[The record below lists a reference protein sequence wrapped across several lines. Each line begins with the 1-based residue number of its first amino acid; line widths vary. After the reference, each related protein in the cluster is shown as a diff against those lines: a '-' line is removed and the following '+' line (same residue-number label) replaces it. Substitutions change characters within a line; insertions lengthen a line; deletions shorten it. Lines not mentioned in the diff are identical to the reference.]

1 MTSPAELF
9 RLLSCG
15 VYVIGV
21 TDGNQ
26 YNAFTAAWVTQVS
39 FNPLLL
45 ALSINPQ
52 HRSYAMLKAGESF
65 TVNVLGREQLELA
78 RHFAAPIADRLAKF
92 SWRPGKTGA
101 PILSQALAYLECRL
115 EENYPAGDHRLIL
128 GRTVGGALL
137 NPGEPLLYRDTGGMN
152 GASSL
157 FPEKF

>member
-1 MTSPAELF
+1 MTRPVELL

-21 TDGNQ
+21 TDGTQ
-26 YNAFTAAWVTQVS
+26 YNAFTAAWVMQAS
-39 FNPLLL
+39 FQPLLV
-45 ALSINPQ
+45 ALSINPH

-78 RHFAAPIADRLAKF
+78 RHFAAPLTDKLARF
-92 SWRPGKTGA
+92 PWRRGKTGA

-128 GRTVGGALL
+128 GRAVGGALL
-137 NPGEPLLYRDTGGMN
+137 NPGDPLLYRDTGDMD
-152 GASSL
+152 GASCL
-157 FPEKF
+157 FPNDF

>member
-21 TDGNQ
+21 TDGIQ
-26 YNAFTAAWVTQVS
+26 YNAFTAAWVMQVS
-39 FNPLLL
+39 FKPLLV

-52 HRSYAMLKAGESF
+52 HRSYAMLKAGENF
-65 TVNVLGREQLELA
+65 TVNVLGREHLDLA
-78 RHFAAPIADRLAKF
+78 RHFAAPIADRLAKLP
-92 SWRPGKTGA
+92 WRPGKTGA

-128 GRTVGGALL
+128 GRAVGGALL
-137 NPGEPLLYRDTGGMN
+137 HPGEPLLYRDTADMDE
-152 GASSL
+152 ASRL
-157 FPEKF
+157 FPDKF

>member
-1 MTSPAELF
+1 MSSPAELF
-9 RLLSCG
+9 KLLSCG

-26 YNAFTAAWVTQVS
+26 YNAFTAAWVIQVS
-39 FNPLLL
+39 FQPLLL

-65 TVNVLGREQLELA
+65 TVNVLGKDQAELA
-78 RHFAAPIADRLAKF
+78 RHFASPIADRLAKLP
-92 SWRPGKTGA
+92 WRPGKTGA

-128 GRTVGGALL
+128 GRAVGGARFQ
-137 NPGEPLLYRDTGGMN
+137 PGEPLLYRDTGDMN
-152 GASSL
+152 GASHL